1 MRLITFIL
9 FVIVTI
15 AGQAQRIPCYW
26 VELKSKDSVEFKL
39 SQPQQL
45 LSAKALQRRTKY
57 GIQPNENDVPV
68 AQRWIDSV
76 KTVGYS
82 TFHSSRWFNALI
94 VDGHSKRTQD
104 SLSKLPFVKSVKYLG
119 YRYRLPRKAIDDI
132 PDIHTQLQQLENK
145 IFGKPTSVDS
155 NQYGQAFDQ
164 IHQLRIDSMHE
175 RGFNGKGI
183 TVAILDAGFKSV
195 NNLYYMLKIFPQSQL
210 LAARDF
216 VHPNTDVFNDDD
228 HGLSVFSI
236 MASHQPGKYIGSAPA
251 ASYVLLRSEDAT
263 HEDPLEE
270 ALWVVAAEYADSFG
284 VDLIQS
290 SLGYNEF
297 DDEMLSHRFKEL
309 DGKTTL
315 ISRGAQMA
323 IHKGIVVVNSAGN
336 EGDKDWRYVSAPAD
350 VEHVITVGGID
361 NKQRMAL
368 FSSQGP
374 TADKRIKPDVVA
386 MAEGTA
392 LISPTGTIY
401 KGNGTSYASPL
412 IAGLATSLLQ
422 ARPNATPSEVA
433 NAIRISGSYYYKP
446 DKHFG
451 YGVPDALLALR
462 LLGSDTSINQI
473 LDARFLGDKHMHI
486 ALELTKPQRIQY
498 VVKKASGAILY
509 TGHNRF
515 KSKGQYRF
523 SVPKIKTQPADSLIL
538 EIMFETGSQAYTFT
552 PTP

>member
-9 FVIVTI
+9 LAMLTFAVR
-15 AGQAQRIPCYW
+15 AQRIPCYW

-45 LSAKALQRRTKY
+45 LSAKALQRRKKY
-57 GIQPNENDVPV
+57 GIQTNETDVSV

-104 SLSKLPFVKSVKYLG
+104 SLSKLPFVKSVRYLG

-145 IFGKPTSVDS
+145 ILGKPTTVDS

-164 IHQLRIDSMHE
+164 IHQLRIDSIHK

-228 HGLSVFSI
+228 HGLSVFSV

-270 ALWVVAAEYADSFG
+270 ALWVIAAEYADSFG

-350 VEHVITVGGID
+350 VEHVITVGGVD

-386 MAEGTA
+386 MAEGTT

-401 KGNGTSYASPL
+401 RGNGTSYASPL

-422 ARPNATPSEVA
+422 ARPNATPLEVA
-433 NAIRISGSYYYKP
+433 NAIRISGTYYYKP

-462 LLGSDTSINQI
+462 LLGSDTSTSQI
-473 LDARFLGDKHMHI
+473 LDARFLGDTHVHI
-486 ALELTKPQRIQY
+486 AIEIAKPQRIQY
-498 VVKKASGAILY
+498 VLKSASGSILY
-509 TGHNRF
+509 SGHNRF

-523 SVPKIKTQPADSLIL
+523 SVPKFKTHPTDSVTL
-538 EIMFETGSQAYTFT
+538 EVTFETGSQAYTFA
-552 PTP
+552 P